1 MSSPFSAA
9 EEKSQKT
16 AKADLPPP
24 RERILAAARDLFHRL
39 GIRAVSVDAVAEA
52 AGTNK
57 MTLYRH
63 FESKDELV
71 AAYLRE
77 LATEN
82 ERWWQELATAHPG
95 DPAGELDAWVE
106 QMCQCLTDEG
116 ERGCPL
122 SNAAVEFPEKDHP
135 ARAVIEKLKADQR
148 RHVVELC
155 RAAGYSDPEHL
166 ADAIGLMFE
175 GSRIDSQCG
184 GPCRQARLPKM
195 IRSLIESHAKN

>member
-1 MSSPFSAA
+1 MSSPFTAND
-9 EEKSQKT
+9 EKSAKP

-24 RERILAAARDLFHRL
+24 RERILAAARDLFHRQ

-63 FESKDELV
+63 FDSKDALV
-71 AAYLRE
+71 AEYLKQ
-77 LATEN
+77 LAAES
-82 ERWWQELATAHPG
+82 ERWWQELHAAHPN
-95 DPAGELDAWVE
+95 DPEGELDAWVE
-106 QMCQCLTDEG
+106 QMCQCLADEG

-122 SNAAVEFPEKDHP
+122 SNAAVELPEKEHP
-135 ARAVIEKLKADQR
+135 ARAVIEKLKSDQR

-155 RAAGYSDPEHL
+155 RAAGYADPEHL
-166 ADAIGLMFE
+166 ADAIGLIFE

-184 GPCRQARLPKM
+184 GPCKARLPNM
-195 IRSLIESHAKN
+195 IRTLIKSQTKN